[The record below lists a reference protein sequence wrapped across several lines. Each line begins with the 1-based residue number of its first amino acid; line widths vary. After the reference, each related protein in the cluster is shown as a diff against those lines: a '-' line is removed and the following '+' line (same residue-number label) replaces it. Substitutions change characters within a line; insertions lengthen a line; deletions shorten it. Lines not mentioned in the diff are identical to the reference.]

1 MVFGQTL
8 RIWSTLGWYDSGD
21 FCFHRHYHY
30 WLSWVECV
38 GMMMLPMT
46 MFLFVSVRFTLS
58 ELILCFLS
66 FFSAPECWDC
76 AGFGTLLLSVMVPL
90 AYLCACALMCSRCQK
105 RHMRQR
111 DTNSSCSQSYFF
123 LSVVWQSLPVKHSM
137 VTILHRRQASF
148 FIQH

>member
-38 GMMMLPMT
+38 GMMMLPMN

-58 ELILCFLS
+58 ELILCLLS
-66 FFSAPECWDC
+66 FFSALECWDC
-76 AGFGTLLLSVMVPL
+76 AGFCTLLLSLMVPL
-90 AYLCACALMCSRCQK
+90 AYLCACVQDVRKGTWDKETQTLLVASLTWKLRYLQNRRGHTHQNWCACMW
-105 RHMRQR
+105 H
-111 DTNSSCSQSYFF
+111 
-123 LSVVWQSLPVKHSM
+123 QSLF
-137 VTILHRRQASF
+137 A
-148 FIQH
+148 